1 MMFKAH
7 FRKKL
12 PTFELD
18 VDISLSQGILALF
31 GSSGAGKTTILQCVA
46 GLQTPSWGKI
56 NIRGKT
62 VFSSRY

>member
-18 VDISLSQGILALF
+18 VDISLSHGILALV
-31 GSSGAGKTTILQCVA
+31 GPSGAGKTTILQCVA
-46 GLQTPSWGKI
+46 GLHGIIGGYPK
-56 NIRGKT
+56 KT
-62 VFSSRY
+62 SGFYAQC